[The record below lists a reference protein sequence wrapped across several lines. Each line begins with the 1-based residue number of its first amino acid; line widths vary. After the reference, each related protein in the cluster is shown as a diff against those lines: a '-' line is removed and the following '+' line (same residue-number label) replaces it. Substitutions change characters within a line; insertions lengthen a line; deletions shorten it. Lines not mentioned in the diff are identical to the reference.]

1 MNVLVA
7 LLLSAAFTL
16 ASLFAQ
22 QPSTRQSVQL
32 PELPKQDVPLAPPPV
47 SPPQI
52 IPQPG
57 QRRTSPLQQN
67 IVFVNGALYTKLG
80 DVFVPGPGSCCFCPD
95 GVERRTLTQLE
106 VDQLNQ
112 SSGSKN
118 KR

>member
-7 LLLSAAFTL
+7 LLLSAAFSL
-16 ASLFAQ
+16 ASLLTQ
-22 QPSTRQSVQL
+22 QPSTKQPVQL

-47 SPPQI
+47 SPPQN
-52 IPQPG
+52 IPQPAR
-57 QRRTSPLQQN
+57 RRTTPLEQN
-67 IVFVNGALYTKLG
+67 MVFVNGALYFKVG
-80 DVFVPGPGSCCFCPD
+80 DVFLAGPGSCCFCPD
-95 GVERRTLTQLE
+95 GVERRMLTQLE